1 MLKTNVTGIE
11 FVDPKINIPWD
22 LKEEDFVRL
31 LKCDKKD
38 SRFYLFKAKLHPVGI
53 DVINRISFQDSGFKL
68 EIIASQTLE
77 ETNKDSKVIRMNAHN
92 TNFLHDYA
100 KEKFGVPKFFSRIF
114 SALDKP
120 FYYYRWTFDHFKLS
134 HKYQDSVI
142 GFYECLF
149 FEVKY

>member
-1 MLKTNVTGIE
+1 MLKKNVAGIE
-11 FVDPKINIPWD
+11 FVDPDINISWN

-38 SRFYLFKAKLHPVGI
+38 SRFYLFKANLHPVGI
-53 DVINRISFQDSGFKL
+53 DVINRISFHDSGFKM
-68 EIIASQTLE
+68 EIIVSQTLVE
-77 ETNKDSKVIRMNAHN
+77 RPRDSKVIRINTHN

-100 KEKFGVPKFFSRIF
+100 EKNFGVPKCFSRIF
-114 SALDKP
+114 SALEKP
-120 FYYYRWTFDHFKLS
+120 FYHYRWTFDHLKLF

-142 GFYECLF
+142 GFYECLL